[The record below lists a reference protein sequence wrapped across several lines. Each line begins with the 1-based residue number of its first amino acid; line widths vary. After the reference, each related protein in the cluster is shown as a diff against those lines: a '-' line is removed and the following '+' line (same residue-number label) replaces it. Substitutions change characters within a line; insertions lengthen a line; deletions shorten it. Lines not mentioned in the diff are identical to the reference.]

1 MVAVGCNFM
10 LARANRLIPAQTHQA
25 ADTALTNIK
34 AGFVA
39 ALWALPAAELHCHA
53 RPSIT

>member
-10 LARANRLIPAQTHQA
+10 LARANRLNPAQTHQA

-39 ALWALPAAELHCHA
+39 AL
-53 RPSIT
+53 